1 LDIAD
6 DRREELIAYV
16 TEKFGHDKVAQICTF
31 GRMLA
36 RAAVRDVARVMSQPY
51 AIGDR
56 IAKVIPLG
64 SQGFPMT
71 IDKALDTT
79 PDFKVMYSTDAI
91 TKQVVDLGRQIEGNA
106 RHASVHAA
114 GIVVS
119 PTAMT
124 NFSPLQLE
132 PNGSNQSFSVAL
144 VNEQGNGVI
153 LSTLHVRDRVN
164 TFAKPI
170 TNYES
175 EYDLTEEEL
184 AVLDDAREAHKS
196 SV

>member
-1 LDIAD
+1 MEALPQFIAFITNHQTLLLACALFVVVCYALYLDHKVVTLTRGQNGASLEDVIKMCIKSVEAIEK
-6 DRREELIAYV
+6 RNELI
-16 TEKFGHDKVAQICTF
+16 T
-31 GRMLA
+31 
-36 RAAVRDVARVMSQPY
+36 
-51 AIGDR
+51 
-56 IAKVIPLG
+56 
-64 SQGFPMT
+64 
-71 IDKALDTT
+71 
-79 PDFKVMYSTDAI
+79 
-91 TKQVVDLGRQIEGNA
+91 N
-106 RHASVHAA
+106 HAA
-114 GIVVS
+114 LLDHKMSHALRNAKTIRYK
-119 PTAMT
+119 A
-124 NFSPLQLE
+124 LE

>member
-1 LDIAD
+1 MCIKSVEAIEK
-6 DRREELIAYV
+6 RNELI
-16 TEKFGHDKVAQICTF
+16 T
-31 GRMLA
+31 
-36 RAAVRDVARVMSQPY
+36 
-51 AIGDR
+51 
-56 IAKVIPLG
+56 
-64 SQGFPMT
+64 
-71 IDKALDTT
+71 
-79 PDFKVMYSTDAI
+79 
-91 TKQVVDLGRQIEGNA
+91 N
-106 RHASVHAA
+106 HAA
-114 GIVVS
+114 LLDHKMSHALRNAKTIRYK
-119 PTAMT
+119 A
-124 NFSPLQLE
+124 LE